1 MKRKLS
7 TRQKILLGIAAVC
20 ILWFVCR
27 GYIAWSADGI
37 MRTSVPAMA
46 QVTEASAVWLSAEKS
61 VTQNRTGT
69 SVMYFVKAYQDLT
82 VAYPAEGAERQRTLK
97 EIEIFSHSYSCR
109 DEERAKGYA
118 RADLGDD
125 DYAYRKGDTV
135 EIYVKKGE
143 PDSIYLADELA
154 LDRNLAG
161 WIYLPILAAAA
172 LLLLPFG
179 FQYATGFSDGGILAF
194 LIGAFF
200 GGLLCRSLLQR
211 GADYRPALAVLGF
224 LAIVCMAGG
233 IFLICFDQK
242 RKAADIDRERG

>member
-37 MRTSVPAMA
+37 MRTSVPATA
-46 QVTEASAVWLSAEKS
+46 QVTEVSAVWLSAEKS

-179 FQYATGFSDGGILAF
+179 FQHATGFSDGGALAF

-200 GGLLCRSLLQR
+200 GGLLCRSLLL
-211 GADYRPALAVLGF
+211 GEEDYRPALVVLGV
-224 LAIVCMAGG
+224 LAVVCMAGG
-233 IFLICFDQK
+233 IFLICFDRK
-242 RKAADIDRERG
+242 RNAADIDRERG